1 VSAHVFLCMLA
12 YLVQH
17 EMWRRLKPLFDK
29 NGKGKDRDWTFDAVL
44 NRLSSLREE
53 EREIEGHTIHTH
65 TRPDSEQSEILK
77 LLVVKYPGC
86 D

>member
-1 VSAHVFLCMLA
+1 MSAHVFLCMLA